1 MSGGIFICYRK
12 NHLTGR
18 RGTALAVEA
27 FIERLRTHFGSEK
40 IRADTE
46 MIGGDHFPT
55 VLTKW
60 LRGSEVVLVFVHQEW
75 LDDLVER
82 RDDKGDWVRLEVSTA
97 LEMGLHV
104 IPVLLDKAALPSER
118 TLREKGFPDVA
129 EFGNQQFRRIPFGE
143 WQVAGGELIRLLE
156 GRVATEPPPVPR
168 RPDPARPRSL
178 WPVIAAALL
187 GLAAPWA
194 LVRLLVPGVELRQVW
209 LVALALALVLPL
221 VIPLATVA
229 VVHAG
234 RKRLDESDKHLAELS
249 HDRKTNVTVGLFVAA
264 MGVIVLFISNLVS
277 WHWQLL
283 AMAVIVGFA
292 VTSGD
297 RWLRERRNGDFW
309 PYESLAPNPASVRG
323 ALAHAERFMEDHQP
337 LLTKKQ
343 REQVEFVFGQ
353 VGWAVEQLRD
363 LSALSRWAWLRRSVV
378 WLPALHVL
386 FVSAVIG
393 SAVAALV
400 EGAWGYTGLL
410 AGAVVAA
417 LLCHLFAVDLAY
429 RLQCWRRKVVAD
441 ATPGEVARLRKVLAE
456 ISIPPAAP
464 EETTG

>member
-12 NHLTGR
+12 NHLSGR

-46 MIGGDHFPT
+46 MTGGDHFPT
-55 VLTKW
+55 VLEEW

-82 RDDKGDWVRLEVSTA
+82 RDDEGDWVRLEVRTA
-97 LEMGLHV
+97 LELGLHV
-104 IPVLLDKAALPSER
+104 IPVLLDKATLPTER
-118 TLREKGFPDVA
+118 MLEEKGFLDVA
-129 EFGNQQFRRIPFGE
+129 ELGNQQFRRIPFGE
-143 WQVAGGELIRLLE
+143 WQVAGAELIRLLE
-156 GRVATEPPPVPR
+156 GRVATEPPPAPQ
-168 RPDPARPRSL
+168 RPDPARPRSP
-178 WPVIAAALL
+178 WPVIVAALL
-187 GLAAPWA
+187 GLAAPLA
-194 LVRLLVPGVELRQVW
+194 LVQGVEPRQVW
-209 LVALALALVLPL
+209 LIALALALVFPL
-221 VIPLATVA
+221 LIPLATVA

-249 HDRKTNVTVGLFVAA
+249 HDKKTNATVGLFVAA

-292 VTSGD
+292 ITSGD
-297 RWLRERRNGDFW
+297 RWLRDRRKGDFW

-323 ALAHAERFMEDHQP
+323 ALAHAERFMKEHQP

-353 VGWAVEQLRD
+353 VEWAVDRLRE
-363 LSALSRWAWLRRSVV
+363 LAALSRWAWLRRSAV
-378 WLPALHVL
+378 WLPAVHVL
-386 FVSAVIG
+386 FVAAVIG
-393 SAVAALV
+393 SAAGALV

-417 LLCHLFAVDLAY
+417 LLCHFFTVDLAY
-429 RLQCWRRKVVAD
+429 RLQRWRRKVVAD
-441 ATPGEVARLRKVLAE
+441 AAPAEVDRLRKVLAE